1 MKTIAKPLHAFIA
14 VLFYVLLVAMIVLLY
29 PGRSNFQLSGLVP
42 YGDIIFEGWSLT
54 IIISVLTLLFS
65 TVLGFLLYLLTK
77 SKLLFLRYIASIFNE
92 IVFGSPTIVF
102 FLVVYYFIGV
112 PLGLTNRL
120 VVGVVAF
127 SLYMSPYM
135 KNLFLGAMES
145 IDDLQHQAMRV
156 FGFTPVQQYRYIIL
170 PQILKMM
177 IPPMIGN
184 LTFIVKGSAL
194 LNFIGVQ
201 ELYNQITTA
210 QSGSYAVVEGYLVMF
225 VLYLFITIP
234 LIRVTKYFEK
244 RVTSWNLS

>member
-1 MKTIAKPLHAFIA
+1 M
-14 VLFYVLLVAMIVLLY
+14 AMIVVLY
-29 PGRSNFQLSGLVP
+29 PGRSNFQLAGLVP
-42 YGDIIFEGWSLT
+42 YADIIFEGWGLT
-54 IIISVLTLLFS
+54 IFISVLTLLFS
-65 TVLGFLLYLLTK
+65 TVLGFVLYLLTK

-127 SLYMSPYM
+127 GLYMSPYM
-135 KNLFLGAMES
+135 KNLFVGAMES

-156 FGFTPVQQYRYIIL
+156 FGFTPTQQYRYIIL
-170 PQILKMM
+170 PQILKLM

-225 VLYLFITIP
+225 VLYLLITIP

>member
-1 MKTIAKPLHAFIA
+1 MKTISKSLHAFIA
-14 VLFYVLLVAMIVLLY
+14 ILFYVLLVAMIVLLY

-42 YGDIIFEGWSLT
+42 YGDIIFEGWVLT
-54 IIISVLTLLFS
+54 IFISVLTLLFS
-65 TVLGFLLYLLTK
+65 TILGFLLYLLTK

-127 SLYMSPYM
+127 SMYMSPYM

-170 PQILKMM
+170 PQILKLM

-210 QSGSYAVVEGYLVMF
+210 QSGSYAVIEGYLLMF
-225 VLYLFITIP
+225 VLYLLITIP